1 MFSLLKELCLLNG
14 TSGREDRVREFII
27 SKLGDNPYTVDPLG
41 NLIVEVRGKNRAK
54 NKVMVSAHMDEVGFI
69 ATYITDG
76 GLIKFDTVG
85 GILPAVMS
93 GRRVVFESG
102 AVGVIGVRPVHLMSE
117 DEKKKLL
124 TEDKLYID
132 IGASS
137 REEATEYVLP
147 GDTAVFLGEWCDTG
161 DKIISKALDDRFGCT
176 LMLKMIEEIPEYDM
190 TFVFSVQEEVGLRGA
205 GVAANRVRPDF
216 SVVLE
221 ATTAADISGVSPEN
235 FVCVQGKGAVISFM
249 DNSTIYDRETFR
261 RALEIGHKEGIAVQV
276 KSAVAGGND
285 SGAIHKSGVG
295 VKAAAISAPCRYIHS
310 ASCVL
315 SKSDILSCYFLAR
328 ALTKE
333 LAGA

>member
-14 TSGREDRVREFII
+14 TSGREDKVREFII

-41 NLIVEVRGKNRAK
+41 SLIVEVKGKNRAK

-69 ATYITDG
+69 ATFVTEN

-93 GRRVVFESG
+93 GRKVVFENGTVGIIG
-102 AVGVIGVRPVHLMSE
+102 ARPVHLMSE

-124 TEDKLYID
+124 SEDKLYID
-132 IGASS
+132 IGAGS
-137 REEATEYVLP
+137 REEAMKYVLP

-221 ATTAADISGVSPEN
+221 ATTAADIAGVPAEN
-235 FVCVQGKGAVISFM
+235 SVCVQGKGAVISFM
-249 DNSTIYDRETFR
+249 DNSTIYDREIFKKT
-261 RALEIGHKEGIAVQV
+261 LEIGKEKGIAVQV

-295 VKAAAISAPCRYIHS
+295 VRAAAISAPCRYIHS

-315 SKSDILSCYFLAR
+315 CKSDIISCFELAK
-328 ALTKE
+328 ALTE
-333 LAGA
+333 VLAGA